1 MSNKTHIEQQVEVIE
16 YPISDRYCHKGKI
29 GTLRNGQIRLGGA
42 WFKFD
47 ERWVVKPCS

>member
-1 MSNKTHIEQQVEVIE
+1 MSKEIQKDQQVEVIE
-16 YPISDRYCHKGKI
+16 YPISDRYCSKGKI
-29 GTLRNGQIRLGGA
+29 GTIRNGQIRVGGT